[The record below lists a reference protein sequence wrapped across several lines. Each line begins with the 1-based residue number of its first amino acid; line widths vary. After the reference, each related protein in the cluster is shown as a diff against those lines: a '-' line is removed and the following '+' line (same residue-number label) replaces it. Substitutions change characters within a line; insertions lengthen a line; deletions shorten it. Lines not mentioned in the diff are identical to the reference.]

1 MEKARTRW
9 FNTSPRGSARVARQR
24 LQHDLRQAPRAQAQP
39 PAPRQ
44 SVVHPAP
51 AESSTSQADL
61 LHTLLAREVGA

>member
-24 LQHDLRQAPRAQAQP
+24 LQHDLRHAPRAQAQ
-39 PAPRQ
+39 Q
-44 SVVHPAP
+44 STPHQPVAHPA
-51 AESSTSQADL
+51 ASERSTAQADL